1 MFLCIMY
8 NSLVLVVGS
17 GRDGYLCILHSFDIV
32 YLCKNKLKSL
42 IKSIDKM
49 DYIIYNSNCKIHIN
63 FLEG

>member
-49 DYIIYNSNCKIHIN
+49 N
-63 FLEG
+63 